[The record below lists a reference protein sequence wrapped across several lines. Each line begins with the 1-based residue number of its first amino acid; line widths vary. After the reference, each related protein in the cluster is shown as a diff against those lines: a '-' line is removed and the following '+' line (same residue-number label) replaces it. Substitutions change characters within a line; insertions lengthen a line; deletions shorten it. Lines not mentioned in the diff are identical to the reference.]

1 MNALII
7 FIILVLDS
15 AVAYIIGY
23 MSHKKTDL
31 NEKISLQQKGYH
43 IGYTAGYIDA
53 TANKLAQVK
62 IQNRLEEQNDGE
74 FR

>member
-1 MNALII
+1 MGNALII
-7 FIILVLDS
+7 FIVLVVDS
-15 AVAYIIGY
+15 ALAYIIGY

-31 NEKISLQQKGYH
+31 TEKLNLQRNGYH

-62 IQNRLEEQNDGE
+62 IQNRLEEQNNGE
-74 FR
+74 F